1 MNTSRSAVAFHRP
14 GRRRTALLAALLAL
28 PLAACAPG
36 PAPTPSGSGSSATSS
51 SSGTGTPTAT
61 SAPTA
66 AEVITIDSPVADSP
80 VTIPVSARGTANTFE
95 AALVIDLLGEDGQ
108 TLCVRH
114 IMATSG
120 SGTPGTWQSDLAF
133 PPPDDEQPVT
143 LRAYEL
149 SAADGSETNVVE
161 RPLTLT
167 TERPPIIITAPAC
180 GASIAPGGTLEVS
193 GRAMVP
199 EAQFTLEL
207 RDAAGAPVLTQQVT
221 AASGT
226 EESDFSSTLSVP
238 AGIAGGFYDLV
249 GFDNSLKDGSVQ
261 YEFPVQLLVQ

>member
-1 MNTSRSAVAFHRP
+1 MNSSRSRRSNRRP
-14 GRRRTALLAALLAL
+14 TALLAALLVL
-28 PLAACAPG
+28 SLAACAPG
-36 PAPTPSGSGSSATSS
+36 PAPAPTGTAPTGAAPTGTASATS
-51 SSGTGTPTAT
+51 TAGP
-61 SAPTA
+61 A
-66 AEVITIDSPVADSP
+66 ITIDSPVAESP
-80 VTIPVSARGTANTFE
+80 VTIPVTARGTADTFE
-95 AALVIDLLGEDGQ
+95 AALVIDMLDEAGQ

-133 PPPDDEQPVT
+133 PPPDDEEAVT

-149 SAADGSETNVVE
+149 SAKDGSETNVVE
-161 RPLTLT
+161 RSLTLT
-167 TERPPIIITAPAC
+167 AERPPIIITAPAC
-180 GASIAPGGTLEVS
+180 GASVAPGGTVEVS

-207 RDAAGAPVLTQQVT
+207 RDPAGAAVLTQQVT

-238 AGIAGGFYDLV
+238 AGLAGGFYDLV

>member
-1 MNTSRSAVAFHRP
+1 VKTSRSAAASHRP
-14 GRRRTALLAALLAL
+14 GRRRTALLAALLVV

-36 PAPTPSGSGSSATSS
+36 PAPTPSGTGTGTG
-51 SSGTGTPTAT
+51 GTGTPTAT

-80 VTIPVSARGTANTFE
+80 VTIPVSTRGTANTVE
-95 AALVIDLLGEDGQ
+95 AALVIDLLDEDGQ

-114 IMATSG
+114 LMATSG

-133 PPPDDEQPVT
+133 PPPDDEQSVT

-161 RPLTLT
+161 VPLILT
-167 TERPPIIITAPAC
+167 AERPPIIIASPAC

-207 RDAAGAPVLTQQVT
+207 RDAAGAPVLTQQVV

-226 EESDFSSTLSVP
+226 EESDFTSTLSVP